1 MAFVCCYKSVKI
13 MNLIISIIWLAGGT
27 VWTIG
32 IFKNPADVWCWVMM
46 IISFAACIYYA
57 KQFDKQL
64 RE

>member
-1 MAFVCCYKSVKI
+1 